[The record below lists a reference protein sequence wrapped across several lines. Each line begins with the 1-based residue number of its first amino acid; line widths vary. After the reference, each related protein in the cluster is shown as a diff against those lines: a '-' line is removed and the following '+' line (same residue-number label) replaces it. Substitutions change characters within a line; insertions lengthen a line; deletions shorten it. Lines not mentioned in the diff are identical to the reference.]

1 MIELPE
7 AVNLAKQLTETIKG
21 KKIKEVVAGY
31 SPHKYAWYHG
41 DPADYDSRLSNK
53 TIGAA
58 ASHGGMV
65 EVTVDDL
72 NILFADGVALRF
84 LETNAKR
91 PPKHQLLIDFEDGT
105 ALSASVQMY
114 GGMWCFREGEFDSP
128 YYDVAREKPS
138 PLTND
143 FNDDYFDRMVND
155 PEIQNLS
162 TKAFLATEQRIPGLG
177 NGVLQDILY
186 NAGIHPKRKV
196 ETLSDGERESLFHS
210 VKSTL
215 KEMAEQ
221 GGRDTEKDLFGEPRG
236 YQTKLSK
243 NTVGMPCARCGKTI
257 IKQAYMGGSIYFCS
271 GCQKFP

>member
-7 AVNLAKQLTETIKG
+7 AVNLAKQFTETIKG
-21 KKIKEVVAGY
+21 KKVKEVVAGY
-31 SPHKYAWYHG
+31 SPHKFAWFHG
-41 DPADYDSRLSNK
+41 DPADYGSRLSNK

-58 ASHGGMV
+58 ESHGGMV
-65 EVTVDDL
+65 EVAVDDL
-72 NILFADGVALRF
+72 NLLFADGVALRF

-91 PPKHQLLIDFEDGT
+91 PSKHQLLIDFEDGT

-114 GGMWCFREGEFDSP
+114 GGMWCFKTDEFDSP

-143 FNDDYFDRMVND
+143 FNSDYFDRMIND

-196 ETLSDGERESLFHS
+196 ETLKDEEKEFIFNS

-215 KEMAEQ
+215 KEMTEQ
-221 GGRDTEKDLFGEPRG
+221 GGRDTEKDLFGESGG
-236 YQTKLSK
+236 YRTKLSK
-243 NTVGMPCARCGKTI
+243 NTLNSPCPACGGRI

-271 GCQKFP
+271 GCQRFP

>member
-1 MIELPE
+1 MIEMPE
-7 AVNLAKQLTETIKG
+7 AVNLAKQFTETIKG
-21 KKIKEVVAGY
+21 KRVKEVIAGY
-31 SPHKYAWYHG
+31 SPHKYAWFHG
-41 DPADYDSRLSNK
+41 DPADYGSRLSKK

-58 ASHGGMV
+58 ISHGGMV
-65 EVTVDDL
+65 EIAVDDL

-91 PPKHQLLIDFEDGT
+91 PPKHQLLIDFEDDT

-114 GGMWCFREGEFDSP
+114 GGMWCFKTGEFDSP
-128 YYDVAREKPS
+128 YYEVAREKPS

-143 FNDDYFDRMVND
+143 FNSDYFDRMVND

-162 TKAFLATEQRIPGLG
+162 TKALLATEQRIPGLG

-196 ETLSDGERESLFHS
+196 ETLKDEEKESIFNS

-215 KEMAEQ
+215 KEMTEL
-221 GGRDTEKDLFGEPRG
+221 GGRDTEKNLFGEPGG
-236 YQTKLSK
+236 YRTRLSK
-243 NTVGMPCARCGKTI
+243 NTLDSPCPVCGGRI

>member
-7 AVNLAKQLTETIKG
+7 AVNLAKQFTETVKG
-21 KKIKEVVAGY
+21 KKIIEVIAGY
-31 SPHKYAWYHG
+31 SPHKFAWFHG
-41 DPADYDSRLSNK
+41 DPADYSSRLSKK

-58 ASHGGMV
+58 ISYGGMV
-65 EVTVDDL
+65 EVAVDDY
-72 NILFADGVALRF
+72 NILFCDGVALRF

-114 GGMWCFREGEFDSP
+114 GGMWCFKTGEFDSP
-128 YYDVAREKPS
+128 YYEVAREKPS

-143 FNDDYFDRMVND
+143 FDSDYFDRMVND

-162 TKAFLATEQRIPGLG
+162 TKALLATEQRIPGLG

-196 ETLSDGERESLFHS
+196 ETFNDNEKESIFNS

-215 KEMAEQ
+215 KEMTEQ
-221 GGRDTEKDLFGEPRG
+221 GGRDTEKDLFGEPGG
-236 YQTKLSK
+236 YRTKLSK
-243 NTVGMPCARCGKTI
+243 NTLDSPCPVCGGRI